1 MDQLESQANGRNLCL
16 QRQITQ
22 TSKCFVYFMRNV
34 DIIHLHWFLVYVWG
48 RYLVHL
54 WNIEQLQSVF
64 PDSQT
69 IAFQMFSNYFSNFVK
84 NWESIHSRRPCFPN
98 FPPESGCRTS
108 ANYQNCHL
116 NFHLSIGPTS
126 FEQNWNHQVIKPKV
140 FFHINNE
147 TRFLSLVV
155 IKKNKRRIRPLRQY

>member
-1 MDQLESQANGRNLCL
+1 MDQLESPVNGRNLCL

-116 NFHLSIGPTS
+116 NFHLSIGATS
-126 FEQNWNHQVIKPKV
+126 FEQNWNPQVLIKPKV
-140 FFHINNE
+140 FFYKTFIMILG
-147 TRFLSLVV
+147 FWALL
-155 IKKNKRRIRPLRQY
+155 